1 MNTLLNPAVNVEVLS
16 AMSAH
21 RVELTPSFDGF
32 FRAEYPG
39 LVAVASALA
48 GSIDDAEDL
57 VQDTMV
63 KALLRWDRV
72 SRLQRPGG
80 WCHHVLVNA
89 CRSWFRRRRTRSQWL
104 ARQRR
109 VEPSSAAPS
118 TETLVFWSAVREL
131 PERPRIAVA
140 LFYAGEHT
148 IAEIA
153 AILKAPEGTIRSD
166 LTRARVFL
174 ANQIGIS

>member
-1 MNTLLNPAVNVEVLS
+1 MNTTLTIEMMS
-16 AMSAH
+16 AMPAA

-39 LVAVASALA
+39 LVAVAAALA

-72 SRLQRPGG
+72 GRLQRPGG
-80 WCHHVLVNA
+80 WCHHVLINA
-89 CRSWFRRRRTRSQWL
+89 CRSWFRRRRTRSQFI

-109 VEPSSAAPS
+109 EEPWSGRPS
-118 TETLVFWSAVREL
+118 PDSLVFWAAVRDL
-131 PERPRIAVA
+131 PERPRQAVA
-140 LFYAGEHT
+140 LYYAGDHSVAEV
-148 IAEIA
+148 AEI
-153 AILKAPEGTIRSD
+153 LKVPEGTIRSD
-166 LTRARVFL
+166 LSRARVVL
-174 ANQIGIS
+174 AKELGMTS